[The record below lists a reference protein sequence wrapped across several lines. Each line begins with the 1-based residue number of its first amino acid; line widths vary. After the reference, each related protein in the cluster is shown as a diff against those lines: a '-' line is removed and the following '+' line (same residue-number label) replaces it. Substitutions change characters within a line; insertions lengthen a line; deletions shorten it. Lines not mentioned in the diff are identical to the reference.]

1 MTPRTRY
8 TTYGLAALLVTVP
21 LMAQNT
27 NRFTFNAGAGFTEP
41 VRHSDGRLDLGFNAG
56 AGAGIN
62 FVPAFGI
69 QADFGYSQL
78 GLSSRALNAAGVPG
92 GETRIYSVT
101 LNPIVHLNPR
111 GRFDTYLLGGGGYY
125 RRTIEL
131 TQPTVAVVTAF
142 DPFLGV
148 FFPAAVPTNV
158 VLGSFTQNKGGLNA
172 GGGISVRLRG
182 DSNAKFF
189 AETRYHY
196 LFTTPVRTTIL
207 PVTFGFRW

>member
-1 MTPRTRY
+1 MTLSRTLS
-8 TTYGLAALLVTVP
+8 TYGFATLFVAMP

-56 AGAGIN
+56 AGAGFN
-62 FVPAFGI
+62 FAPAFGI
-69 QADFGYSQL
+69 QADFNYSQL

-172 GGGISVRLRG
+172 GGGIAVRLRG
-182 DSNAKFF
+182 DSNARFF